1 LGSLLKA
8 LGLTIWGL
16 IAFGLL
22 AIFIFIGYQAALK
35 FRSASTTVAD
45 THSTNVQSGGSPVY
59 THSDSDPGKQTTPE
73 SKNAGSASKPISLD
87 ATRKLF
93 REAAEQHQYGTVL
106 EYGKQL
112 YDSGGAGAG
121 DLVIIAH
128 AFSSMRDCD
137 NALAWV
143 ERANEA
149 FQAAGREP
157 DESLHR
163 LRMRCESD
171 NHGKNPPQL
180 NTDDTKGKLA
190 DRFVRIG
197 ELYYGFGEYQHAIN
211 AIQRGLEIGRVSH
224 LDDAYVYLGLSEL
237 AIKNNAEACK
247 AFDKLEDVPDM
258 SPRTLRLWKLFADT
272 HC

>member
-22 AIFIFIGYQAALK
+22 AIFIFIGYEAALK
-35 FRSASTTVAD
+35 FRGSSAPVAD
-45 THSTNVQSGGSPVY
+45 THGANVQSDGSPASA
-59 THSDSDPGKQTTPE
+59 HSDRDAGKQTAPE
-73 SKNAGSASKPISLD
+73 SKKAGSASKPTSLD
-87 ATRKLF
+87 ATRRLF

-112 YDSGGAGAG
+112 YDSGSAAPG

-128 AFSSMRDCD
+128 AFSSIRDCD
-137 NALAWV
+137 NALVWV

-149 FQAAGREP
+149 FQAAGIEP
-157 DESLHR
+157 EESLHR
-163 LRMRCESD
+163 MRMRCEPD
-171 NHGKNPPQL
+171 NHRKNPAQL
-180 NTDDTKGKLA
+180 GADDTKAKLA

-197 ELYYGFGEYQHAIN
+197 ELYYGFGEYQHAII
-211 AIQRGLEIGRVSH
+211 AIQRGLEIGPVSH

-237 AIKNNAEACK
+237 AIKNKAEACN
-247 AFDKLEDVPDM
+247 AFDKLEDVPDI

>member
-1 LGSLLKA
+1 MGSLLKA

-22 AIFIFIGYQAALK
+22 AIFIFVGYQAALK
-35 FRSASTTVAD
+35 FRGSSTPVAD
-45 THSTNVQSGGSPVY
+45 THSTNVQSDARPPSAR
-59 THSDSDPGKQTTPE
+59 SDSDAGTQATPE
-73 SKNAGSASKPISLD
+73 SKKPGSASKPTSLD
-87 ATRKLF
+87 ATRRLF

-112 YDSGGAGAG
+112 YGSGSASPG

-128 AFSSMRDCD
+128 AFSSIRDCD
-137 NALAWV
+137 NALVWV

-149 FQAAGREP
+149 FQAAGTEP

-163 LRMRCESD
+163 MRTRCEPD
-171 NHGKNPPQL
+171 NHRKNPPQL
-180 NTDDTKGKLA
+180 DADDTRGKLA

-197 ELYYGFGEYQHAIN
+197 ELYYGFGEYQHAII

-237 AIKNNAEACK
+237 AIKNKAEACK
-247 AFDKLEDVPDM
+247 AFDKLEDIPDI
-258 SPRTLRLWKLFADT
+258 SPRILRLWKLFADT